1 MPSELDARGWDT
13 VPTLKEIAVAIL
25 IEVSLGLG
33 ERTLCGTRSKLSLGS
48 DVRSQ
53 DYH

>member
-1 MPSELDARGWDT
+1 MPSELDARGWDM
-13 VPTLKEIAVAIL
+13 VPTLKETAVAIL

-33 ERTLCGTRSKLSLGS
+33 EQTLCGTRSQLSLGS
-48 DVRSQ
+48 EVRSQ